1 MSKQKRYQRVGG
13 VSIFPQAMIA
23 LHERICTISLARAK
37 LRWAT
42 APHHQRLART
52 QRQDN
57 LGTATLLRW
66 LDETLLKGPGEALIG
81 VLVEVL
87 LNWCLPSALL
97 VVASIVMI
105 TGFLLW
111 HSLLLVSLVGVLATF
126 LIGCERD
133 TIRGRGYPSRS
144 STNREATSST
154 GLARERNRRGRI
166 RDLRA
171 KPAGIWAQADTR
183 K

>member
-1 MSKQKRYQRVGG
+1 V
-13 VSIFPQAMIA
+13 
-23 LHERICTISLARAK
+23 
-37 LRWAT
+37 AT

-87 LNWCLPSALL
+87 LNCCLPSALL

-126 LIGCERD
+126 LIGWERAVLRKRHHQGKRVSKQVLNQQGGK
-133 TIRGRGYPSRS
+133 IIHWVGSRAEPKRS
-144 STNREATSST
+144 NPQST
-154 GLARERNRRGRI
+154 GKACWHLG
-166 RDLRA
+166 
-171 KPAGIWAQADTR
+171 
-183 K
+183 